1 MTRFGAIGPGPTPLR
16 DAGALSIKSKPKAR
30 IGRPPTRGEPW
41 KAEGVS
47 RRTWYRRHK
56 AKRNEGKTA

>member
-16 DAGALSIKSKPKAR
+16 DAGALSIKPKPK

-41 KAEGVS
+41 KADGVS